1 MRGGNAADEHIAK
14 PPELLEQD
22 RIIWNDLPPEKLGPI
37 AVSDEVLQLHQCASL
52 RPHTLVA

>member
-1 MRGGNAADEHIAK
+1 MLTYAADEHIAK

-37 AVSDEVLQLHQCASL
+37 AVSDEVLVSAAFSY
-52 RPHTLVA
+52 

>member
-1 MRGGNAADEHIAK
+1 MRGGDAADEHIAK

-37 AVSDEVLQLHQCASL
+37 AVSDEVLVYEVLSY
-52 RPHTLVA
+52 